1 MYTNYYCLKDEF
13 GLPLNTLFTTDGED
27 IIIRQIYEADIIAAL
42 KELNVIYGKVV
53 NLRMLVF
60 IIIIS
65 IYVQ

>member
-1 MYTNYYCLKDEF
+1 MYTNHHCLKDEF